1 MSLQEFTVEV
11 EAPLKGSG
19 VVTISVDRGVLSP
32 FNNAATASIPFTF
45 DATAPRIER
54 VGDQTIMVD
63 TDYLLK
69 VRIDGSPDDVHVD
82 GLYEDFSYDWQ
93 DPLLEIWGTP
103 ENIWIAELWV
113 IRAMGGG
120 FTRYRYIDYDIVP
133 GLPLITIPE
142 SLTFYR
148 SVYNRVIIP
157 VINMPDDVRVDGSI
171 IGLTAALLEAEEVV
185 DGSVP
190 PHSDFTRDAGEIKVR
205 SENVSGV
212 DEVRGIMPRITRITM
227 SADGVRS

>member
-1 MSLQEFTVEV
+1 M
-11 EAPLKGSG
+11 
-19 VVTISVDRGVLSP
+19 
-32 FNNAATASIPFTF
+32 
-45 DATAPRIER
+45 
-54 VGDQTIMVD
+54 
-63 TDYLLK
+63 K

-148 SVYNRVIIP
+148 
-157 VINMPDDVRVDGSI
+157 
-171 IGLTAALLEAEEVV
+171 
-185 DGSVP
+185 
-190 PHSDFTRDAGEIKVR
+190 
-205 SENVSGV
+205 NV
-212 DEVRGIMPRITRITM
+212 
-227 SADGVRS
+227 